1 MADKRT
7 RVPLEAS
14 RRPAPARGGQRVGA
28 DPPRGQQGAG
38 AAPAEEGTSG
48 SSAHLRQGA
57 AICTWRQRAAAARGG
72 GSSERRRWPRD
83 GEEAGRGVA
92 RARGVKRGMEPP
104 KWARGR
110 VSARVGTGVRG
121 RESPMASGGGG
132 ANMATGF
139 HEMKE
144 EKASGGF

>member
-1 MADKRT
+1 MAT
-7 RVPLEAS
+7 
-14 RRPAPARGGQRVGA
+14 
-28 DPPRGQQGAG
+28 
-38 AAPAEEGTSG
+38 TSG
-48 SSAHLRQGA
+48 
-57 AICTWRQRAAAARGG
+57 GG
-72 GSSERRRWPRD
+72 VRRRRPRD
-83 GEEAGRGVA
+83 GEEARRGVA

-139 HEMKE
+139 HGMKE